1 MSQEI
6 QDPKPTFATNFEDKF
21 FRPLRVVLSAIF
33 KYSWLTVSIIISLV
47 PILWMIS
54 ASFSDVRDISRVPII
69 PRITE
74 WSLVNYQ
81 EIFTYRSSTGQMF
94 PDYVGSFFVTL
105 FVAGFSTVMVVLL
118 SSLVGFAFT
127 RYRFSGKKKVLLTMM
142 TLQMFP
148 SFMGMIALF
157 LLFQMFGWLNNPL
170 MLAFIYV
177 AGAIPYN
184 TFIVRG
190 FMRNIP
196 KTLDEAAAIDGATNL
211 QIMLKIIVPLATPIM
226 GFVAVTAFM
235 APWMDFIL
243 PSILMPQNET
253 VAQWLFTVN
262 DSESQPYDP
271 MQFMAGALFLAVPIM
286 AVQIYM
292 QRYVVYGLTQG
303 AEKG

>member
-6 QDPKPTFATNFEDKF
+6 QEPKPTAAQQFEDKF
-21 FRPLRVVLSAIF
+21 FRPFRIVVSSIL
-33 KYSWLTVSIIISLV
+33 KYAWLILWVMISLA
-47 PILWMIS
+47 PITWMVS
-54 ASFSDVRDISRVPII
+54 AAFSPVRRLNRVSVI
-69 PRITE
+69 PNPFE
-74 WSLVNYQ
+74 WSLVNYR

-94 PDYVGSFFVTL
+94 PDYVEAFMRTL
-105 FVAGFSTVMVVLL
+105 FIAGFSTILTVIL

-127 RYRFSGKKKVLLTMM
+127 RYRFAGKKKVLLTMM
-142 TLQMFP
+142 VLQMFP

-157 LLFQMFGWLNNPL
+157 LLFQQFGWLNSPSRMAL
-170 MLAFIYV
+170 IYV

-211 QIMLKIIVPLATPIM
+211 QVMLKIIVPLATPIM

-235 APWMDFIL
+235 APWMDYIL
-243 PSILMPQNET
+243 PSILMPQNEV
-253 VAQWLFTVN
+253 VAQWLFNIN
-262 DSESQPYDP
+262 DPESQPHEP

-286 AVQIYM
+286 LVQIYM

>member
-1 MSQEI
+1 MSQDYKE
-6 QDPKPTFATNFEDKF
+6 PKVPFSTKLEDNFLRP
-21 FRPLRVVLSAIF
+21 FRIVIGIIF
-33 KYSWLTVSIIISLV
+33 KYSWLALSMIIALV

-54 ASFSDVRDISRVPII
+54 ASFSDVRNIARAPII

-81 EIFTYRSSTGQMF
+81 QIFTYRSSSGQTL
-94 PDYVGSFFVTL
+94 PDYVSSFFVTL

-170 MLAFIYV
+170 MLALIYV

-211 QIMLKIIVPLATPIM
+211 QIMLKIIVPLAKPIM

-235 APWMDFIL
+235 TPWMDFIL

-253 VAQWLFTVN
+253 VAQWLFTIN